1 MMNMMSAGANPANG
15 SEVSDGYIRIGDM
28 AKQFD
33 VTLRTLRFYE
43 DKGLINPKREGNTRL
58 YTGRDVTRL
67 QLVLLGRR
75 VGFSL
80 REVKQIMDMYDPA
93 GSNTKQLRTLL
104 DKSERQLGRLEKQRA
119 GIDEAIAELQSAMV
133 GWRNALNAQ
142 QPMAASA

>member
-1 MMNMMSAGANPANG
+1 MMNMMAASASVANS

-43 DKGLINPKREGNTRL
+43 DKGLINPRREGNTRL
-58 YTGRDVTRL
+58 YTDRDVTRL
-67 QLVLLGRR
+67 KLVLLGRR

-80 REVKQIMDMYDPA
+80 REVKQIMDMYDPT
-93 GSNTKQLRTLL
+93 GTNTKQLRTLL
-104 DKSERQLGRLEKQRA
+104 DKSERQLGRLEKQRTA
-119 GIDEAIAELQSAMV
+119 IEEAIAELKGAMA
-133 GWRNALNAQ
+133 GWRNALNGQ